1 MARLDRLAP
10 VKEVAQIGA
19 AIGRDFSYTVLRC
32 VAGRDDQALNAALEQ
47 LEEAELLSRR
57 GTPPEASYSFKHALV
72 QEAAYESLLKSRRQ
86 LLHKRIGDVLRDQ
99 FPVIAET
106 EPEVVAYH
114 FTEAGL
120 SEAAF
125 AWWCKA
131 GQQALK
137 RSAYSEAIAHLGKA
151 VAIADELPDAPGGRV
166 NRLHLQIAY
175 GRALRGSLGHSA
187 PETVAAWTRAR
198 QFAVDINDPA
208 ELAPIHS
215 GLFNASLNSRR
226 NRADAGAGGGNH
238 ERRRSAAGIA
248 GGRNRRPLRKRGD
261 LLVRGRLP
269 ERESAS

>member
-1 MARLDRLAP
+1 M
-10 VKEVAQIGA
+10 
-19 AIGRDFSYTVLRC
+19 
-32 VAGRDDQALNAALEQ
+32 
-47 LEEAELLSRR
+47 
-57 GTPPEASYSFKHALV
+57 
-72 QEAAYESLLKSRRQ
+72 
-86 LLHKRIGDVLRDQ
+86 LRDR

-106 EPEVVAYH
+106 EPEVVAYR

-151 VAIADELPDAPGGRV
+151 VAIADELPDAPGGSV

-198 QFAVDINDPA
+198 QFAVDVNDPA
-208 ELAPIHS
+208 ELAPIYS
-215 GLFNASLNSRR
+215 GLFNASLNRGEIVPMR
-226 NRADAGAGGGNH
+226 ELAEATM
-238 ERRRSAAGIA
+238 SAAELRPEFA
-248 GGRNRRPLRKRGD
+248 GGRNRSPLRKRSD
-261 LLVRGRLP
+261 LLVR
-269 ERESAS
+269 AAIT